1 MSPPRDHRPFLT
13 KTMSFSLPSA
23 HSSSS
28 GFGYPVSEGARG
40 DMYRVLHPPGS
51 SSSSL
56 ASFPS
61 MKSQMGDITV
71 GATGPWGES
80 SFGSGPVSEVYGSSK
95 GSIKIPSNNSSLG
108 SGYATSSVSSSSKGS
123 FSGSDSVVQRAT
135 GARVHPDGGP
145 VMASDSASS
154 SKLSSSFKSSIPSS
168 ERTGLASS
176 SAPSHTFSS
185 KSSLHGGPE
194 WAHDDPLVRRM
205 AAEHGIVDPLEGLPD
220 IPEAP
225 VFLPPKPS
233 VPAPIAPPAEDIVH
247 VHLEKPGLP
256 SASSVVSHD
265 LEQKASVADPAEP
278 KVPMVRTVKDQA
290 LLGSGD

>member
-1 MSPPRDHRPFLT
+1 MSSPRDHRPFLT

-28 GFGYPVSEGARG
+28 GIGYPVSGGRG
-40 DMYRVLHPPGS
+40 DMYKILHPPGS
-51 SSSSL
+51 SSSSV

-61 MKSQMGDITV
+61 MKSWMGDV
-71 GATGPWGES
+71 QLGQGSVHPFGES
-80 SFGSGPVSEVYGSSK
+80 ALGSIRSG

-123 FSGSDSVVQRAT
+123 FSGSDSVRQRGVTT

-154 SKLSSSFKSSIPSS
+154 SKLSSSFKSSIQSS

-176 SAPSHTFSS
+176 SAPSHTFSG
-185 KSSLHGGPE
+185 KSSLPGAPE
-194 WAHDDPLVRRM
+194 WAHDAPLVNRM
-205 AAEHGIVDPLEGLPD
+205 AAEHGIVDPLAGLPD

-247 VHLEKPGLP
+247 VHLNKPGLP

-265 LEQKASVADPAEP
+265 LEEKA
-278 KVPMVRTVKDQA
+278 DQ
-290 LLGSGD
+290 G